1 MDFQRTML
9 ILFGVT
15 SIAMVQ
21 ALQQSRSAIRQ
32 DDQSKKCTQPCPKIR
47 SRVCDSVGVT
57 HANEC
62 IFKIAQCKAE
72 QEGKPIF
79 LAGKGSCS
87 RVRDGII
94 HPFAMAA
101 AGKSTPRN
109 CGWELRV
116 GTACGHRGVF
126 VAGWIEKFTKFDI
139 NKDGKITWEEFHQT
153 HPSNHKFYFNLR
165 DKDHNGIWDLT
176 EYKNTVVSIRDA
188 IWDNLKTTRMPRV
201 SLD

>member
-1 MDFQRTML
+1 MVFQRTML

-87 RVRDGII
+87 
-94 HPFAMAA
+94 
-101 AGKSTPRN
+101 K
-109 CGWELRV
+109 
-116 GTACGHRGVF
+116 
-126 VAGWIEKFTKFDI
+126 KFTKFDI

-153 HPSNHKFYFNLR
+153 HPSNHKWYFELR
-165 DKDHNGIWDLT
+165 DKDHNEFWDLS
-176 EYKNTVVSIRDA
+176 EYKDTVVSIRDA
-188 IWDNLKTTRMPRV
+188 TWDKLKTTRMPRV